1 MRYSVYHLGVC
12 MIAKNKWTDKLYTV
26 FSESVKTFELQRAD
40 GSEFEILK
48 SEFYF
53 NYRVIEEDDDDDD
66 NDVQEVEN
74 NG

>member
-1 MRYSVYHLGVC
+1 MKA
-12 MIAKNKWTDKLYTV
+12 INKWNGNVYTV

-53 NYRVIEEDDDDDD
+53 NYRVIEEEEEEEEEEEDD
-66 NDVQEVEN
+66 NVQEVED

>member
-1 MRYSVYHLGVC
+1 

-26 FSESVKTFELQRAD
+26 FSMSVKTVELQRSD
-40 GSEFEILK
+40 GSEFEIQK

-53 NYRVIEEDDDDDD
+53 NYRVIEEEDDDT
-66 NDVQEVEN
+66 DVQEVGD

>member
-1 MRYSVYHLGVC
+1 
-12 MIAKNKWTDKLYTV
+12 MIAKNKWTNKLYTV

-53 NYRVIEEDDDDDD
+53 NYRVVDVDEDDT
-66 NDVQEVEN
+66 DVQEVED

>member
-1 MRYSVYHLGVC
+1 MKA
-12 MIAKNKWTDKLYTV
+12 INKWNGNVYTV

-53 NYRVIEEDDDDDD
+53 NYRVIEDDDDDD
-66 NDVQEVEN
+66 TDVQEVED

>member
-1 MRYSVYHLGVC
+1 MKA
-12 MIAKNKWTDKLYTV
+12 INKWNGNVYTV

-53 NYRVIEEDDDDDD
+53 NYRVIEEEEEEDNN
-66 NDVQEVEN
+66 NDVQEVED